1 MLSKQEVAAMIQQ
14 KFRLMV
20 EPLPNTDCEYKVDLL
35 TLLPLCQELK
45 AAGYGFLADI
55 TAVDYLNEGYFRLLY
70 QVCNYQNGDIIVL
83 KVDVSRDEP
92 LVESVCPVW
101 AAANWLER
109 EVYDM
114 FGIVFKNHP
123 RLERILLWEGFE
135 GWPLRKDY
143 VHQPSKYQGR
153 RRLD

>member
-70 QVCNYQNGDIIVL
+70 QVCNYQNGDTIVL

-109 EVYDM
+109 EIYDM

-143 VHQPSKYQGR
+143 VHQPTKYQGR

>member
-1 MLSKQEVAAMIQQ
+1 MIQQ

-83 KVDVSRDEP
+83 KVDVSRAEP
-92 LVESVCPVW
+92 LVDSVCSVW
-101 AAANWLER
+101 SAANWLER

>member
-45 AAGYGFLADI
+45 AAGYAFLADI
-55 TAVDYLNEGYFRLLY
+55 TALDYLNEGYFRLLY

>member
-1 MLSKQEVAAMIQQ
+1 MVQQ
-14 KFRLMV
+14 KFSQMV
-20 EPLPNTDCEYKVDLL
+20 ELLPDTDCEYKVDLL

-45 AAGYGFLADI
+45 AAGYAFLADI
-55 TAVDYLNEGYFRLLY
+55 TAVDYLLS

-83 KVDVSRDEP
+83 KVDVSRAEP
-92 LVESVCPVW
+92 LVDSVCSVW
-101 AAANWLER
+101 SSANWLER

>member
-45 AAGYGFLADI
+45 AAGYAFLADI

-83 KVDVSRDEP
+83 KVDVSRAEP
-92 LVESVCPVW
+92 LVDSVCSVW
-101 AAANWLER
+101 SAANWLER

-143 VHQPSKYQGR
+143 VHQPTKYQGR

>member
-83 KVDVSRDEP
+83 KVDVSRAEP
-92 LVESVCPVW
+92 LVDSVCSVW
-101 AAANWLER
+101 SAANWLER

>member
-45 AAGYGFLADI
+45 AAGYAFLADI

-70 QVCNYQNGDIIVL
+70 QVCNYQNGDTIVL

-109 EVYDM
+109 EIYDM

-143 VHQPSKYQGR
+143 VHQPTKYQGR

>member
-1 MLSKQEVAAMIQQ
+1 MIQQ

-45 AAGYGFLADI
+45 AAGYAFLADI

>member
-1 MLSKQEVAAMIQQ
+1 MIQQ

-45 AAGYGFLADI
+45 AAGYAFLADI

-143 VHQPSKYQGR
+143 VHQPTKYQGR

>member
-45 AAGYGFLADI
+45 AAGYAFLADI

-92 LVESVCPVW
+92 LVDSVCSVW
-101 AAANWLER
+101 SAANWLER

-143 VHQPSKYQGR
+143 VHQPTKYQGR

>member
-1 MLSKQEVAAMIQQ
+1 MIQQ

-45 AAGYGFLADI
+45 AAGYAFLADI

-143 VHQPSKYQGR
+143 VHQPTNYQGR

>member
-1 MLSKQEVAAMIQQ
+1 MIQQ

-45 AAGYGFLADI
+45 AAGYAFLADI

-83 KVDVSRDEP
+83 KVDVSRAEP
-92 LVESVCPVW
+92 LVDSVCSVW
-101 AAANWLER
+101 SAANWLER

>member
-1 MLSKQEVAAMIQQ
+1 MLNKQEVAALIKQ
-14 KFRLMV
+14 KFNLKV
-20 EPLPNTDCEYKVDLL
+20 DLLPAGDCEYKVDLL
-35 TLLPLCQELK
+35 TLLPLCRELK

-55 TAVDYLNEGYFRLLY
+55 TAVDYLAEGYFRLLY
-70 QVCNYQNGDIIVL
+70 QVCNYQNGDTITL
-83 KVDVSRDEP
+83 KVDVSREEP

-123 RLERILLWEGFE
+123 KLERILLWEGFE

>member
-1 MLSKQEVAAMIQQ
+1 MVQQ

-20 EPLPNTDCEYKVDLL
+20 EPLPDTDCEYKVDLL

-45 AAGYGFLADI
+45 AAGYAFLADI

-143 VHQPSKYQGR
+143 VHQPTKYQGR

>member
-45 AAGYGFLADI
+45 AAGYAFLADI

-83 KVDVSRDEP
+83 KVDVSRAEP
-92 LVESVCPVW
+92 LVDSVCSVW
-101 AAANWLER
+101 SAANWLER

>member
-1 MLSKQEVAAMIQQ
+1 MIQQ

-45 AAGYGFLADI
+45 AAGYAFLADI

-92 LVESVCPVW
+92 VVESVCPVW

-143 VHQPSKYQGR
+143 VHQPTKYQGR

>member
-1 MLSKQEVAAMIQQ
+1 MLNKQEVAAMVQK

-20 EPLPNTDCEYKVDLL
+20 EPLPDTDCE
-35 TLLPLCQELK
+35 
-45 AAGYGFLADI
+45 
-55 TAVDYLNEGYFRLLY
+55 
-70 QVCNYQNGDIIVL
+70 
-83 KVDVSRDEP
+83 VSRDEP

-143 VHQPSKYQGR
+143 VHQPNKYQGR
-153 RRLD
+153 RQLD

>member
-1 MLSKQEVAAMIQQ
+1 MIQQ

>member
-45 AAGYGFLADI
+45 AAGYAFLADI

-143 VHQPSKYQGR
+143 VHQPTKYQGR

>member
-1 MLSKQEVAAMIQQ
+1 M
-14 KFRLMV
+14 
-20 EPLPNTDCEYKVDLL
+20 PDTDCEYRVMSLQA
-35 TLLPLCQELK
+35 LLPICQELK
-45 AAGYGFLADI
+45 AAGYAFLADI

-70 QVCNYQNGDIIVL
+70 QVCNYQNGDTIVL

-92 LVESVCPVW
+92 LVESVLSGLGGGH
-101 AAANWLER
+101 WLER
-109 EVYDM
+109 EIYDM

-143 VHQPSKYQGR
+143 VHQPTKYQGR

>member
-1 MLSKQEVAAMIQQ
+1 MVQQ

-20 EPLPNTDCEYKVDLL
+20 EPLPDTDCEYKGDLM
-35 TLLPLCQELK
+35 TLVPLCRELK
-45 AAGYGFLADI
+45 AGGYAFLADI
-55 TAVDYLNEGYFRLLY
+55 TAVDYLEQGYFRLLY
-70 QVCNYQNGDIIVL
+70 QVCNYQNGDTITL
-83 KVDVSRDEP
+83 KVDVSREEP
-92 LVESVCPVW
+92 VVESVCPVW

-143 VHQPSKYQGR
+143 VHQPNKYQGR
-153 RRLD
+153 RQLD

>member
-1 MLSKQEVAAMIQQ
+1 MLNKQQVAAMVQQ
-14 KFRLMV
+14 KFSSTV
-20 EPLPNTDCEYKVDLL
+20 ELLPDTDGEYKVSSVA
-35 TLLPLCQELK
+35 LLPLCQELK

-55 TAVDYLNEGYFRLLY
+55 TAVDYLAEGYFRLLY
-70 QVCNYQNGDIIVL
+70 QVCNYQNGDTITL
-83 KVDVSRDEP
+83 KVDISRDEP
-92 LVESVCPVW
+92 QVDSVCPVW
-101 AAANWLER
+101 SAANWLER

-114 FGIVFKNHP
+114 FGIVFTNHP
-123 RLERILLWEGFE
+123 KLERILLWEGFE

>member
-1 MLSKQEVAAMIQQ
+1 MLNKQEVAAMIQQ
-14 KFRLMV
+14 KFHPAV
-20 EPLPNTDCEYKVDLL
+20 ELLPDTDCEYKVDLSS
-35 TLLPLCQELK
+35 LLPLCQKLK
-45 AAGYGFLADI
+45 AVGYNFLADI
-55 TAVDYLNEGYFRLLY
+55 TAVDYLPDGIFRLIY
-70 QVCNYQNGDIIVL
+70 QVCNYQNGDTITL
-83 KVDVSRDEP
+83 KVDIPRGEP
-92 LVESVCPVW
+92 QVDSVCPVW
-101 AAANWLER
+101 SAANWLER

-114 FGIVFKNHP
+114 FGIIFKNHP

>member
-45 AAGYGFLADI
+45 AAGYAFLADI

-83 KVDVSRDEP
+83 KVDVSRAEP
-92 LVESVCPVW
+92 LVDSVCPVW
-101 AAANWLER
+101 SAANWLER

>member
-45 AAGYGFLADI
+45 AAGYAFLADI

>member
-1 MLSKQEVAAMIQQ
+1 MLNKQEVAAMVQK

-20 EPLPNTDCEYKVDLL
+20 EPLPDTDCEYKVDLM
-35 TLLPLCQELK
+35 TLVPLCQELK
-45 AAGYGFLADI
+45 AGGYAFLSDI
-55 TAVDYLNEGYFRLLY
+55 TAVDYLEQGYFRLLY
-70 QVCNYQNGDIIVL
+70 QVCNYQNGDTITL

-143 VHQPSKYQGR
+143 VHQPNKYQGR
-153 RRLD
+153 RQLD

>member
-1 MLSKQEVAAMIQQ
+1 MIQQ

-70 QVCNYQNGDIIVL
+70 QVCNYQNGDTIVL

-109 EVYDM
+109 EIYDM

-143 VHQPSKYQGR
+143 VHQPTKYQGR